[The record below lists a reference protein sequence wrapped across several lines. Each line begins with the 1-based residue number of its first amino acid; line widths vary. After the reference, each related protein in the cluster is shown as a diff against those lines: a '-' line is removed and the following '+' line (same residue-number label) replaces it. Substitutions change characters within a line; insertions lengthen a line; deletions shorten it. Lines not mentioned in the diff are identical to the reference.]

1 MASPL
6 AEDEVIRVR
15 ASGKVNLALRSGPR
29 RSDGYHELA
38 TVFQAVS
45 VYDDLDAR
53 WADPGEFDLRVRGEQ
68 AALVPA
74 DDSNLALKAARLLAR
89 ESGNPGLGCSLDLR
103 KTIPVTGGMAGGSA
117 DAAAALLACSVL
129 WDLDVGPDDLLELGA
144 QLGADVPFC
153 LTGGTALGTG
163 RGDRI
168 APVLSRGSYHWVLVL
183 SDGELSTPA
192 VFRRFD
198 DLRSGTRDLVTP
210 PALLSAL
217 IAGDAAALG
226 QALVNDLQPAALSLR
241 PELGRVLAVGSQL
254 GALGGL
260 VSGSGPTVAFLA
272 ADERSALELSVGL
285 TAEGIGRE
293 IRRVHG
299 PVPGARLLN

>member
-1 MASPL
+1 M
-6 AEDEVIRVR
+6 IRVR
-15 ASGKVNLALRSGPR
+15 ASGKINLALRSGPR

-45 VYDDLDAR
+45 VYDDLAAR
-53 WADPGEFDLRVRGEQ
+53 WAEPGQFELRVSGEQ
-68 AALVPA
+68 VDLVPT

-89 ESGNPGLGCSLDLR
+89 MSGNPGLGCSLDLR

-129 WDLDVGPDDLLELGA
+129 WDLDTGPDDLLELGA
-144 QLGADVPFC
+144 ELGADVPFC

-183 SDGELSTPA
+183 SEGELSTPA

-198 DLRSGTRDLVTP
+198 EQRGGRGELVAAP
-210 PALLSAL
+210 ELLSAL
-217 IAGDAAALG
+217 IAGDSAALG
-226 QALVNDLQPAALSLR
+226 PALVNDLQPAALSLR
-241 PELGRVLAVGSQL
+241 PELRRVLAAGSER
-254 GALGGL
+254 GALGGI
-260 VSGSGPTVAFLA
+260 VSGSGPTIAFLA
-272 ADERSALELSVGL
+272 ADERAAIELAAGL
-285 TAEGIGRE
+285 TAEGVGRE